1 MARQFRPESRKSG
14 SANLDLRQFML
25 LKIPFTSPKLVLISW
40 ALLSWSVMG
49 FNQPV
54 PIEESSIAEEGIDAL
69 RLQNPPYKLTGRKI
83 AIGQVEVGRPPKFG
97 LDKAKDRSRRIQPE
111 SAFFHVPVADAFF
124 RDRKPGRNI
133 SVDPH
138 ATQVASLLV
147 SDSKAIRGVAPN
159 ARLYVAGAGAMNRG
173 AQQEDC
179 LAAQTIA
186 LQNGGDVRAI
196 NISFGESLRQDPRP
210 KAVLDGN
217 ALLTQCLD
225 WSARV
230 HDVLYVVAGNQ
241 GKGGIPIPTDNY
253 NGMTIAFTQRVQNR
267 YAKIDFSNIG
277 DSSPS
282 VLKRNEGLESNL
294 NNRRSI
300 ALAAPGYRVN
310 VRRLDGQVVTTSGTS
325 FATPH
330 VTGTVALL
338 QEYGDRQL
346 RKSCQRGQG
355 CRLPWTIDARR
366 HEVMKAVLMNSA
378 DKLQDT
384 DGRRLGMTRTILQ
397 KNNQTWLES
406 DAAQSPKIPLN
417 FQMGTG
423 QLNAYRAYQQFSA
436 GQWQPQDTVPPIG
449 WDYHE
454 VQRPNEQRNSGSIDR
469 PYQDY
474 ILTQPIPAGQ
484 YVSITLTWNRQVELI
499 DRNRNGQYDL
509 GEGFHD
515 RGLNNLDLY
524 LMPVEETDIRKSTA
538 ASISQV
544 DSTEHIFQA
553 VPTTGRYK
561 IRVYF
566 RQPINALTQS
576 YALAWWIASA
586 K

>member
-1 MARQFRPESRKSG
+1 M
-14 SANLDLRQFML
+14 
-25 LKIPFTSPKLVLISW
+25 V
-40 ALLSWSVMG
+40 G

-54 PIEESSIAEEGIDAL
+54 PIEDSSIAEEGIDAL
-69 RLQNPPYKLTGRKI
+69 RLQKPPYNLTGRKI

-111 SAFFHVPVADAFF
+111 SAFFHVPIADAFF
-124 RDRKPGRNI
+124 RDRKPGHNV

-147 SDSKAIRGVAPN
+147 SDSKAIRGVAPE

-179 LAAQTIA
+179 LAAQTVA
-186 LQNGGDVRAI
+186 LQNGGDVRAV

-267 YAKIDFSNIG
+267 YTKIDFSNIG

-300 ALAAPGYRVN
+300 SLAAPGYRVN

-346 RKSCQRGQG
+346 RKSCKRGQG

-406 DAAQSPKIPLN
+406 DAAQSAKVPLN

-436 GQWQPQDTVPPIG
+436 GQWRPQGTAVPPIG

-454 VQRPNEQRNSGSIDR
+454 VSRTTNPQRNSGSTEQ

-474 ILTQPIPAGQ
+474 VLTQPIPAGQ

-524 LMPVEETDIRKSTA
+524 LMPAEETDIRKSTA

-566 RQPINALTQS
+566 RQQINAITQP
-576 YALAWWIASA
+576 YALAWWVASV